1 MKAVFI
7 EQTGGPD
14 VLKFGDF
21 PTPQPAPGQALIKV
35 AASGVNFID
44 TYQRGGLYKVPLPAV
59 LGSEGSGTVE
69 AVGEGVTSVKPGDR
83 VTWAMARGSYAD
95 YAAVPAAVLIP
106 LPDHVDF
113 TQAAAVMLQGMTAH
127 YLTHST
133 FPLKPGHT
141 ALIHAAAGGTG
152 GLMVQM
158 AKMLG
163 ARVIGTAGSPE
174 KAEIARGDGADE
186 VILYRDHDFAEE
198 TRRLTSGA
206 GVDVVY
212 DSVGASTFS
221 KSLDCLKPRGMMAS
235 FGNSSGPAP
244 AVEPL
249 TLMQKG
255 ALFLT
260 RPTLAHY
267 SATREELEWRAGDIL
282 RWIQEKKLTV
292 RIGNSYPLSETA
304 QSHRDLEGR
313 QTAGKL
319 ILIP

>member
-174 KAEIARGDGADE
+174 KAEIGDGADE